1 MFGGRFS
8 LKVPLLNEYKY
19 GLCRRK
25 LLQSWFGGPIVRLAP
40 FLIHFIQ
47 TLLWFLPVV
56 FAIPF
61 IVLDSVRVWDAYFL
75 ALVYSTG
82 MGIMMVCM
90 EMVLIFVMRRHTDM
104 EPRVQQDYETEE
116 VDIESICSSEAIFF
130 VFDSR
135 KKVDI
140 ILRPISSMIISYIG
154 CYIFFPTVLQK
165 TFSLPG
171 TVVLIV
177 IGWLVFCLAHYSV
190 IVRLPP
196 ETAVY
201 RATSPYFLRQQYRPL
216 YIMIIGIAIILVE

>member
-25 LLQSWFGGPIVRLAP
+25 LLQSLFGGPVVRLAP

-47 TLLWFLPVV
+47 TLLWFLPLI

-61 IVLDSVRVWDAYFL
+61 IVLDGVRVWSAYYL
-75 ALVYSTG
+75 ALVYSIG
-82 MGIMMVCM
+82 MGIMIICGEV
-90 EMVLIFVMRRHTDM
+90 VLLFVMHRHTDV
-104 EPRVQQDYETEE
+104 ELRVQQDYETED
-116 VDIESICSSEAIFF
+116 VDIESICSSGAIFF

-135 KKVDI
+135 KKFDV
-140 ILRPISSMIISYIG
+140 ILRPLSSMIICYIG
-154 CYIFFPTVLQK
+154 CYICFPTVLQN

-201 RATSPYFLRQQYRPL
+201 RATSPYTLRQQYRPL
-216 YIMIIGIAIILVE
+216 YIMIIGTAIILVE